1 MELETLNGAELPP
14 ASPKESPGFSSDF
27 RKTPMNKLLSRS
39 AMARTGAFL
48 AALALLAANTIH
60 AQTPSLQEPSRQQL
74 LNGLQIL
81 FWQRPGD
88 ENVLLKMRIK
98 SGAAFDVAG
107 KAGMMA
113 LLGDA
118 LFPESETRQYFT
130 DELGGRLEVVTDYDG
145 LTINMS
151 GKAGGFERMVE
162 FMRNALVSTP
172 LSPENIAKLREARIK
187 VLHGTSISPSMV
199 ADRAIAARLFGEFPY
214 GRPNSG
220 SVETLGRVD
229 RSDLL
234 MARERFLNA
243 DNAVLAVVGG
253 LDERRMMR
261 TLRQLLGNWRKGD
274 RIVPATFRL
283 PEAPDGRPLIV
294 NQPGIADAEIRFAAR
309 GLARADRDYL
319 AATLLS
325 LIIRDRWQAA
335 MTEFSRAPVF
345 ARHEAH
351 QLPGMFV
358 LGTSIKNANAAR
370 AITGGQQVI
379 RSLVVNQPSPAE
391 VERAR
396 AELNAEL
403 SKRLSQPGSGADM
416 WLEAESLKLNPL
428 AQEATSLRLITAN
441 DIHKA
446 AGRLFKDNQIATV
459 IIGSYD
465 ELKPGL
471 GPLGK
476 VEVLGD
482 PSASKSTPPVPAT
495 RP

>member
-1 MELETLNGAELPP
+1 
-14 ASPKESPGFSSDF
+14 
-27 RKTPMNKLLSRS
+27 MNKLLSRS
-39 AMARTGAFL
+39 GTARTVAFL
-48 AALALLAANTIH
+48 AALATLFAANSIK

-118 LFPESETRQYFT
+118 LFPDFETRQYFT
-130 DELGGRLEVVTDYDG
+130 DELGGRLEVTTDYDG
-145 LTINMS
+145 LTITMS
-151 GKAGGFERMVE
+151 GRAGGFERMVE
-162 FMRNALVSTP
+162 LMRNALVSTP

-187 VLHGTSISPSMV
+187 VLHETSISPSMV

-214 GRPNSG
+214 GRPPAG

-234 MARERFLNA
+234 LARERFLNS

-253 LDERRMMR
+253 LDERRLMR
-261 TLRQLLGNWRKGD
+261 TVRQLLGNWRKGD
-274 RIVPATFRL
+274 RTIPATFRQ
-283 PEAPDGRPLIV
+283 PEMPDGRPLIV

-325 LIIRDRWQAA
+325 LIVRDRWQAA
-335 MTEFSRAPVF
+335 MTQLSRAPVF

-351 QLPGMFV
+351 QLPGIFV
-358 LGTSIKNANAAR
+358 MGTSTKNANAAR
-370 AITGGQQVI
+370 AITAGQQVI
-379 RSLVVNQPSPAE
+379 RSLVASQPSAAE
-391 VERAR
+391 IERAR
-396 AELNAEL
+396 NEVNTEL
-403 SKRLSQPGSGADM
+403 SKRLSQPGSAADM
-416 WLEAESLKLNPL
+416 WLDAESLKLKSL
-428 AQEATSLRLITAN
+428 AQESNSLRVVTAN
-441 DIHKA
+441 DVHNA
-446 AGRLFKDNQIATV
+446 AVRLFKDNQIATV

-471 GPLGK
+471 GPLDK
-476 VEVLGD
+476 VELLGD